1 MHRGLA
7 PVLGAFF
14 LDISEVLIE
23 HDAALAGERN
33 EAFAAGAADQR
44 QIGLARQFNAPGGEA
59 GSRDQDR
66 RPVV

>member
-23 HDAALAGERN
+23 DDVGAWSLGPDGAWTKVTPERGSNAQQRLQELAVERT
-33 EAFAAGAADQR
+33 AG
-44 QIGLARQFNAPGGEA
+44 
-59 GSRDQDR
+59 GST
-66 RPVV
+66 